1 MAASYQTGISSSPT
15 NLLQALVTWLS
26 GQGWTVNQSEADV
39 AGWRAHLAKA
49 GSLNVNLRAAENE
62 RLWTKGSGGYH
73 DLGNGGYGIGLYLGT
88 GWDSESPWDAQPG
101 GPMRPYDLTTS
112 GCGMNLPQGSVAAYH
127 FFDDGNDHITVVVER
142 SPGIFCH
149 LGWGPSLQ
157 RTYLPEP
164 FPYFFASS
172 STKLNTAETAD
183 LLTGNRH
190 GIDLTAYPP
199 MSHTDEDYSTISG
212 SLAETHCTA
221 FVRVDAAS
229 FADRWV
235 GDCKSESEGY
245 GWTGRRMRDALNKC
259 LAAQGGMEE
268 DEYVN
273 YQYLWDDG
281 SGGPG
286 ERTLQSAF
294 GGALMLP
301 LHCFMETD
309 PGDRWAPIGYPPTV
323 FWTEAVGRGYSPGDI
338 YQVGGL
344 NYMLF
349 PFFAVRK
356 AA

>member
-1 MAASYQTGISSSPT
+1 MAASYQTGTSSSPT
-15 NLLQALVTWLS
+15 DLLQSLVTWLS
-26 GQGWTVNQSEADV
+26 GQGWTVNLSEADG

-49 GSLNVNLRAAENE
+49 GSLHINLRAAMDEN
-62 RLWTKGSGGYH
+62 LWPKGTSGYH

-88 GWDSESPWDAQPG
+88 GWDDLQPWSNQPG
-101 GPMRPYDLTTS
+101 GPRRTYDLSTS

-142 SPGIFCH
+142 APNIFCH
-149 LGWGPSLQ
+149 MGWGPTLQ
-157 RTYLPEP
+157 RATLPED

-172 STKLNTAETAD
+172 STKLNTAETEDVLA
-183 LLTGNRH
+183 GNRH
-190 GIDLTAYPP
+190 GFDLTAYPP
-199 MSHTDEDYSTISG
+199 MSHTDEDYSTTTGISQ
-212 SLAETHCTA
+212 THCTA

-229 FADRWV
+229 WTGRWI
-235 GDCKSESEGY
+235 GDCKDENEGY

-259 LAAQGGMEE
+259 LAAQGQMEE
-268 DEYVN
+268 DQYVN

-281 SGGPG
+281 TGGPG

-323 FWTEAVGRGYSPGDI
+323 FWTEAVGNGFSAGDI
-338 YQVGGL
+338 YQVGGQD
-344 NYMLF
+344 YMLF
-349 PFFAVRK
+349 PYFAVLK

>member
-15 NLLQALVTWLS
+15 NLLQTLVTWLS
-26 GQGWTVNQSEADV
+26 NQGWTINLSAADG
-39 AGWRAHLAKA
+39 AGWRAHLLKS
-49 GSLNVNLRAAENE
+49 GSLHLNFRAAMNE
-62 RLWTKGSGGYH
+62 RIWTKFVGGGFH
-73 DLGNGGYGIGLYLGT
+73 DLGNGGYGIGFYLGT
-88 GWDSESPWDAQPG
+88 GWSAGAPWDAQPG
-101 GPMRPYDLTTS
+101 GPRRPFDTTIV
-112 GCGMNLPQGSVAAYH
+112 GCGMNLPSGSVAAYH

-149 LGWGPSLQ
+149 MGWGPSMQ
-157 RTYLPEP
+157 RASLPED

-172 STKLNTAETAD
+172 SARLNTAEAGD
-183 LLTGNRH
+183 VSVRRGF
-190 GIDLTAYPP
+190 DLTSYPP
-199 MSHTDEDYSTISG
+199 MSHTDEDTSATSG
-212 SLAETHCTA
+212 SLLTHATA
-221 FVRVDAAS
+221 FVFVDIAS
-229 FADRWV
+229 WSDRWIS
-235 GDCKSESEGY
+235 DCKSENDSY

-268 DEYVN
+268 DEYPN

-294 GGALMLP
+294 AGALLLP
-301 LHCFMETD
+301 LHCFLETD
-309 PGDRWAPIGYPPTV
+309 PGDRWAPVGYPPTV
-323 FWTEAVGRGYSPGDI
+323 FWTEAVGNGFAAGEI

-344 NYMLF
+344 DYMLF